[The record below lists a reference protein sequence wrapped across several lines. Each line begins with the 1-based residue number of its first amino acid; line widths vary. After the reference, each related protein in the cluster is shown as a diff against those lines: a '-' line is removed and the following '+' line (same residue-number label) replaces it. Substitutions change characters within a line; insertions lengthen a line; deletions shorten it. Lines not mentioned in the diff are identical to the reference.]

1 MKLTK
6 SKLKQLIRESITT
19 SLLEAMCGPDESGQ
33 WVDGKMVCA
42 KKCAPKGSPNLEG
55 LPECPPKKTKKAK
68 EKEISLKK
76 PKNRKPLVI
85 PKPKKEAKPKPKKR
99 TKKNPSSGKS
109 KRKCTDAEKAHGRCK
124 DDKQNFGSK
133 NESRL
138 QLEFEAPSN
147 ESGFVKQ
154 LEDIVNKWP
163 SQTPE
168 GEKYEEQIIELI
180 KQKNPAFEKTPTTET
195 GETETG
201 GMDYS

>member
-6 SKLKQLIRESITT
+6 RRLKQLIRESITT

-42 KKCAPKGSPNLEG
+42 KKCAPKGSANLSG
-55 LPECPPKKTKKAK
+55 LPECPPKKDDEDQDDKSK
-68 EKEISLKK
+68 
-76 PKNRKPLVI
+76 
-85 PKPKKEAKPKPKKR
+85 KPKKR
-99 TKKNPSSGKS
+99 TKKNPSSRKS
-109 KRKCTDAEKAHGRCK
+109 KRKCKYTDKVHGRCK

-147 ESGFVKQ
+147 ESGLSKQ
-154 LEDIVNKWP
+154 LEDIVNKWA